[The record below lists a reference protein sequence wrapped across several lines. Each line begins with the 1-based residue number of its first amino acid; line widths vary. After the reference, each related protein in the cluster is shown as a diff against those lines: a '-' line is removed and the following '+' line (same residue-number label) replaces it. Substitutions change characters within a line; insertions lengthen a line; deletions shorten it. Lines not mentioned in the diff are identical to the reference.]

1 MAGEQPRDRVRMG
14 IAGLDHWYI
23 GLDAAHAAQAHPDID
38 LVVVAHR
45 DEARARE
52 TAQRFGAA
60 EATTDY
66 ASVVRRDDLDIVVT
80 ACRTSE
86 NAALC
91 VEAASHGMHI
101 LSVKPIAMTC
111 EDAARV
117 QNAVDQAGV
126 RFMSWESHYRL
137 HAGYRQLKSWIDEGR
152 IGRPVSG
159 LFVMRS

>member
-1 MAGEQPRDRVRMG
+1 MAGEQGRGRTRVG

-23 GLDAAHAAQAHPDID
+23 GLDAARAAQAHPDVD

-52 TAQRFGAA
+52 TARRFSAA

-66 ASVVRRDDLDIVVT
+66 ESVVRRDDLDVVVT

-91 VEAASHGMHI
+91 VEAAGRGMHI
-101 LSVKPIAMTC
+101 LSVK
-111 EDAARV
+111 
-117 QNAVDQAGV
+117 
-126 RFMSWESHYRL
+126 
-137 HAGYRQLKSWIDEGR
+137 
-152 IGRPVSG
+152 
-159 LFVMRS
+159 